1 MPRMADG
8 RDTTPSHGGDLSS
21 LSMTRA
27 RVRVRAAQSAMA
39 AITRRAETEARIAV
53 RLPGYSDRS
62 HARRNGS
69 GCSKNA
75 RSCLLD
81 CYARFGVSASCVR
94 VRTRRYSLPN
104 SDNPNLHPM
113 MNEMTNQTAPMIVAI
128 IENILALLECS

>member
-1 MPRMADG
+1 
-8 RDTTPSHGGDLSS
+8 
-21 LSMTRA
+21 
-27 RVRVRAAQSAMA
+27 MA
-39 AITRRAETEARIAV
+39 AITRRAEETPGLALLFAYLAIPIDLMPGATDRAAR
-53 RLPGYSDRS
+53 
-62 HARRNGS
+62 
-69 GCSKNA
+69 KNA
-75 RSCLLD
+75 SPCLLD